1 MAVVSYWLILLLNS
15 MTTISKR
22 GLKMIEYNGKEY
34 DQRHGGPFDRGTAD
48 SWYSR
53 GVRPH
58 YFVAGTHESPLVDRK
73 DMTEEQ
79 IADYMA
85 GYEYNEEFGHKKEY

>member
-1 MAVVSYWLILLLNS
+1 LQKTSAEQALWP
-15 MTTISKR
+15 TC
-22 GLKMIEYNGKEY
+22 LKMIEYNGKEY

-58 YFVAGTHESPLVDRK
+58 YFVTGTHKSPLVDRK